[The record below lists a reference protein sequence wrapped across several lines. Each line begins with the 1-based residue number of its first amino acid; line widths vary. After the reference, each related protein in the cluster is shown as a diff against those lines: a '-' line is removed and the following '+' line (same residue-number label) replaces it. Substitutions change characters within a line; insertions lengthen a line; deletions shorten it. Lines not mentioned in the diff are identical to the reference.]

1 MVTGGGANIGREIS
15 LAFAKKGAAVVVCD
29 YNGENARRTAAE
41 IEAMGGKAMAAVCD
55 VRDREKIFGFVRE
68 AEERFGPVE
77 VLVNNAGGSAGLLGK
92 LTRFVDAAP
101 ETLDFVIDTNLKGA
115 MHCAQAVLPSMI
127 ENRYGKII
135 NMSSIAA
142 VVGLLDRV
150 DYSAAKAALK
160 RLTLGAMLAAM
171 SVVIGM
177 FCKSFLNF
185 GEGLWRVTFENL
197 PIILAGIFLGPI
209 TGGMVGVVSDLT
221 SYLLSPQIYPPNLIV
236 TFGACMVGI
245 TSGLMARF
253 AVRQRGSKQ
262 IVLSAA
268 VAHVIGSMIIK
279 PIGLFQFYQWAVL
292 VRIPLYLVIAPLE
305 ILLLCLL
312 WRQKSFRKLFEKM

>member
-1 MVTGGGANIGREIS
+1 MS
-15 LAFAKKGAAVVVCD
+15 LPNPA
-29 YNGENARRTAAE
+29 T
-41 IEAMGGKAMAAVCD
+41 
-55 VRDREKIFGFVRE
+55 RDRR
-68 AEERFGPVE
+68 
-77 VLVNNAGGSAGLLGK
+77 
-92 LTRFVDAAP
+92 
-101 ETLDFVIDTNLKGA
+101 
-115 MHCAQAVLPSMI
+115 
-127 ENRYGKII
+127 
-135 NMSSIAA
+135 
-142 VVGLLDRV
+142 
-150 DYSAAKAALK
+150 SAAKAALK

-185 GEGLWRVTFENL
+185 GGGLWRVTFENL
-197 PIILAGIFLGPI
+197 PIILAGIFLGPL

-245 TSGLMARF
+245 TSGLMAKY
-253 AVRQRGSKQ
+253 AVRQRGAKQ

>member
-1 MVTGGGANIGREIS
+1 MSIPNPTAQNRH
-15 LAFAKKGAAVVVCD
+15 ATAKS
-29 YNGENARRTAAE
+29 T
-41 IEAMGGKAMAAVCD
+41 
-55 VRDREKIFGFVRE
+55 
-68 AEERFGPVE
+68 
-77 VLVNNAGGSAGLLGK
+77 
-92 LTRFVDAAP
+92 
-101 ETLDFVIDTNLKGA
+101 
-115 MHCAQAVLPSMI
+115 
-127 ENRYGKII
+127 
-135 NMSSIAA
+135 
-142 VVGLLDRV
+142 
-150 DYSAAKAALK
+150 LK
-160 RLTLGAMLAAM
+160 RLVLGAMLAAI

-185 GEGLWRVTFENL
+185 GGGLWRITFENL

-221 SYLLSPQIYPPNLIV
+221 SYLLSPQVYPPNLVV
-236 TFGACMVGI
+236 TFGAFAVGV
-245 TSGLMARF
+245 TAGLMAKY

-312 WRQKSFRKLFEKM
+312 WRQRSFRKLFEKI

>member
-1 MVTGGGANIGREIS
+1 MS
-15 LAFAKKGAAVVVCD
+15 LP
-29 YNGENARRTAAE
+29 NPTT
-41 IEAMGGKAMAAVCD
+41 
-55 VRDREKIFGFVRE
+55 RDRR
-68 AEERFGPVE
+68 A
-77 VLVNNAGGSAGLLGK
+77 
-92 LTRFVDAAP
+92 
-101 ETLDFVIDTNLKGA
+101 
-115 MHCAQAVLPSMI
+115 
-127 ENRYGKII
+127 
-135 NMSSIAA
+135 
-142 VVGLLDRV
+142 
-150 DYSAAKAALK
+150 AAKSALK
-160 RLTLGAMLAAM
+160 RLVLGAMLAAM

-185 GEGLWRVTFENL
+185 GGGLWRVTFENL
-197 PIILAGIFLGPI
+197 PIILAGVFLGPL

-221 SYLLSPQIYPPNLIV
+221 SYLLSPQVYPPNLVV
-236 TFGACMVGI
+236 TFGAFAVGV
-245 TSGLMARF
+245 TAGLMARF
-253 AVRQRGSKQ
+253 VVRERGTKQ

>member
-1 MVTGGGANIGREIS
+1 MSVPVHSTSQSRR
-15 LAFAKKGAAVVVCD
+15 AA
-29 YNGENARRTAAE
+29 AR
-41 IEAMGGKAMAAVCD
+41 
-55 VRDREKIFGFVRE
+55 
-68 AEERFGPVE
+68 
-77 VLVNNAGGSAGLLGK
+77 S
-92 LTRFVDAAP
+92 
-101 ETLDFVIDTNLKGA
+101 
-115 MHCAQAVLPSMI
+115 
-127 ENRYGKII
+127 
-135 NMSSIAA
+135 
-142 VVGLLDRV
+142 
-150 DYSAAKAALK
+150 ALK

-185 GEGLWRVTFENL
+185 GGGLWRVTFENL
-197 PIILAGIFLGPI
+197 PIILAGVFLGPI

-221 SYLLSPQIYPPNLIV
+221 SYLLSPQIYPPNLVV
-236 TFGACMVGI
+236 TFGAFAVGV

-253 AVRQRGSKQ
+253 VVRQRGTKQ
-262 IVLSAA
+262 IALSAA
-268 VAHVIGSMIIK
+268 VAHIIGSMIIK